1 MTANSAVLEGPQKP
15 GTDLIRELAEA
26 FDLSGAKGK
35 QQRSSPRFPLNFS
48 MKLFPLGGRGKRLH
62 FEPMSIIGRDISS
75 KGLGFIHEHQI
86 PDKRVI
92 IYCYRPGA
100 ARFAFEAQIVWTT
113 PSTQGGFESGCM
125 FLRKVPPNEIAGII

>member
-1 MTANSAVLEGPQKP
+1 MATDSAVAEGPEKS
-15 GTDLIRELAEA
+15 GADLIRDLADA
-26 FDLSGAKGK
+26 FDLPNKKGK

-48 MKLFPLGGRGKRLH
+48 MKLFPLGGLGKRLH
-62 FEPMSIIGRDISS
+62 FEPMSITGRDISS

-100 ARFAFEAQIVWTT
+100 ARFAFEAQIMWTT
-113 PSTQGGFESGCM
+113 PSTHGGFESGCQ
-125 FLRKVPPNEIAGII
+125 LVRKLPPNAVAEIL